1 LRQAK
6 DPDSGLA
13 GAVCPFSISSPSDSS
28 SSILQMLVGSS
39 PSGQVNMTV
48 LSGCSSAGSGWCVYR
63 QRTDMLRVGIYW
75 IESGRIIATGQRTAE
90 SVELGIPDRFLCA
103 GA

>member
-13 GAVCPFSISSPSDSS
+13 GAVCPFSISSPSDSGS
-28 SSILQMLVGSS
+28 SNFQMLVGSR

-48 LSGCSSAGSGWCVYR
+48 LSGCSSAGSGLTRHLPAFYSVIEEIVEGFVEGYGE
-63 QRTDMLRVGIYW
+63 RTR
-75 IESGRIIATGQRTAE
+75 
-90 SVELGIPDRFLCA
+90 
-103 GA
+103 